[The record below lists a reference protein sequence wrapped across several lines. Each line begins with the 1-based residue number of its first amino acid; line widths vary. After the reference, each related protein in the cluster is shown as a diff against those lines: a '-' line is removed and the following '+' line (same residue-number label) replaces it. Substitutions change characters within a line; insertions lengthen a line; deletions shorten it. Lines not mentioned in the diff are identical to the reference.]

1 MIRLT
6 ATISD
11 HGSTFTLARDGI
23 LIFTTGNR
31 IDAAH
36 RMLDVGIDHPDHLI
50 DAAEQWGVV
59 ELREEANPDWRG
71 G

>member
-6 ATISD
+6 ASVSD
-11 HGSTFTLARDGI
+11 HGSTFTLARDGV

-36 RMLDVGIDHPDHLI
+36 RMLDIGISNPDYLI
-50 DAAEQWGVV
+50 DAAEHWGVV
-59 ELREEANPDWRG
+59 EIREETNPDWRG